1 MHEIGI
7 IAAGEAL
14 QVRPEKKEQLLFGRN
29 LLQTWH
35 ISALRY
41 LQNAFVEYTAK

>member
-14 QVRPEKKEQLLFGRN
+14 QVRPETKSSCFSARN

-35 ISALRY
+35 ISALHY